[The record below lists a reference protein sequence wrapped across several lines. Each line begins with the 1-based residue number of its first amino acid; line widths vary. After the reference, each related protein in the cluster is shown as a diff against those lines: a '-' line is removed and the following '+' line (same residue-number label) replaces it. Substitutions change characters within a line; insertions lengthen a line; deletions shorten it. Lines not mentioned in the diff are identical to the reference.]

1 MGHACYYFG
10 TKFEHAFKELN
21 ILILI
26 TDFDLK
32 KVT

>member
-1 MGHACYYFG
+1 MLVISFG